1 MYLLIPEVKRRPL
14 DDFEIRLET
23 MIYCSVC
30 AHANDDLDSI
40 CASCGS
46 FIQDRI
52 PNLDFFVTFWLL
64 VESPTDAFTTIV
76 RAEHKNYVLVLMFF
90 LGIAL
95 AFSLLWVRHA
105 GNEFDNLI
113 YLILLGCVLG
123 VLLAYPSGM
132 SSVCVLHLLVKL
144 FGGKGSIQN
153 TYAVFGWALIP
164 IMATVCIVLPIEL
177 ASIGLRLFSTNPSPW
192 DVKPIVYFVLLT
204 IDAIAV
210 IWSVNL
216 ARVGL
221 SIAHKISPWRSLGA
235 VCLVWLALSGALY
248 KLFASFVI

>member
-1 MYLLIPEVKRRPL
+1 
-14 DDFEIRLET
+14 
-23 MIYCSVC
+23 MISCSVC
-30 AHANDDLDSI
+30 AHPNDDLESV

-52 PNLDFFVTFWLL
+52 PNLDFFATLWML
-64 VESPTDAFTTIV
+64 VEFPRDAFKKII
-76 RAEHKNYVLVLMFF
+76 RAEHKNFVLVLMFF

-123 VLLAYPSGM
+123 VVLAFPTGM
-132 SSVCVLHLLVKL
+132 SLVCVLHLLIRMI
-144 FGGKGSIQN
+144 GGRGYIRN
-153 TYAVFGWALIP
+153 TYAVLGWSLMP
-164 IMATVCIVLPIEL
+164 IMATVCLVLPIEL

-192 DVKPIVYFVLLT
+192 DVKPLVYLILLS

-210 IWSVNL
+210 IWSINL
-216 ARVGL
+216 ARLGI
-221 SIAHKISPWRSLGA
+221 SIAHKVSGWRSLMA
-235 VCLVWLALSGALY
+235 VCIVWAAFSGALY